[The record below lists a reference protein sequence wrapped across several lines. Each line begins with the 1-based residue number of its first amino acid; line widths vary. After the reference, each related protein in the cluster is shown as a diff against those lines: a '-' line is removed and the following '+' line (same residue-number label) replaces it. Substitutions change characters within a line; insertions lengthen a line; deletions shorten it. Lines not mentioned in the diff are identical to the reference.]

1 MKIYV
6 LLALIAVIVGFS
18 HWPSSVWPI
27 AAWSRRGR
35 TKDGAPR
42 PDSMPA

>member
-6 LLALIAVIVGFS
+6 LLTLIAVIVGFS
-18 HWPSSVWPI
+18 HWPSSAWPI

-35 TKDGAPR
+35 AKDSAPR
-42 PDSMPA
+42 PGSVPA